1 MLTWLLP
8 GCRAESE
15 MRGSVTGVRQR
26 LCWTGGMLAGIHRGL
41 EEMGAAVNEINNEL
55 TRSMFAGCIA
65 TDKPSLTQFHFPGV
79 QSRDPI

>member
-15 MRGSVTGVRQR
+15 MRGSVTGVTIRQR

-41 EEMGAAVNEINNEL
+41 EEMGAAVK
-55 TRSMFAGCIA
+55 R
-65 TDKPSLTQFHFPGV
+65 
-79 QSRDPI
+79 

>member
-41 EEMGAAVNEINNEL
+41 EEMGAAVK
-55 TRSMFAGCIA
+55 R
-65 TDKPSLTQFHFPGV
+65 
-79 QSRDPI
+79 